1 MESFKNSALNYGKLI
16 ESILTRSGGKFIAG
30 SNVTIADFIMAA
42 YVHNMVDNTTN
53 PFYESVFKLSVGP
66 KFRAYIAVN
75 REEFKALNSKR
86 E

>member
-30 SNVTIADFIMAA
+30 TIADFIMAA
-42 YVHNMVDNTTN
+42 YVHNMVDNTAN
-53 PFYESVFKLSVGP
+53 PFYNDVFQHTVGP

>member
-1 MESFKNSALNYGKLI
+1 
-16 ESILTRSGGKFIAG
+16 
-30 SNVTIADFIMAA
+30 MAA